1 MTRKAATAAAR
12 RGPGLWVQGL
22 LCGALVTL
30 ATPTAVLAGV
40 LLLPAVIVHLMDT
53 TEGRPI
59 LRTVLLFGLAASVRP
74 LLALWTGGHSMATSL
89 SLLSDVAAPAIA
101 WSAQGAGWLLT
112 QLIPLLV
119 RLALEAQS
127 KLEVAGL
134 RSQRDRLATEWG
146 LPAAGAATDEAVD
159 SPKTR

>member
-1 MTRKAATAAAR
+1 VTRKAATAAAR

-59 LRTVLLFGLAASVRP
+59 LRTVLLFGL
-74 LLALWTGGHSMATSL
+74 
-89 SLLSDVAAPAIA
+89 
-101 WSAQGAGWLLT
+101 
-112 QLIPLLV
+112 PLLV

>member
-1 MTRKAATAAAR
+1 MFVVIRAAGWLTRDPLLR
-12 RGPGLWVQGL
+12 VRGSRS
-22 LCGALVTL
+22 
-30 ATPTAVLAGV
+30 
-40 LLLPAVIVHLMDT
+40 
-53 TEGRPI
+53 EGR
-59 LRTVLLFGLAASVRP
+59 LVGRRS
-74 LLALWTGGHSMATSL
+74 GGRGGS
-89 SLLSDVAAPAIA
+89 PAIA